1 MAYNSGDS
9 DTTISETPEV
19 RRQKAEAIYDDIE
32 KSPEFKI
39 REKTR
44 NDKDASKKKTPIS
57 DDSLARRTFE
67 AGEYLFLEGED
78 GDEAYL
84 LLSGQVNIIR
94 KVGEAEI
101 VVAQVGAGSIVGEM
115 ALIDAEPRMATARAV
130 AETVVTII
138 PSKDL
143 KVRLDRLE
151 KTDPVMRRLVGMFVQ
166 RMRDARIISM
176 DS

>member
-1 MAYNSGDS
+1 
-9 DTTISETPEV
+9 
-19 RRQKAEAIYDDIE
+19 
-32 KSPEFKI
+32 
-39 REKTR
+39 
-44 NDKDASKKKTPIS
+44 
-57 DDSLARRTFE
+57 
-67 AGEYLFLEGED
+67 
-78 GDEAYL
+78 
-84 LLSGQVNIIR
+84 
-94 KVGEAEI
+94 
-101 VVAQVGAGSIVGEM
+101 M

-151 KTDPVMRRLVGMFVQ
+151 KIDPVMRPLVGMFVQ